1 VAERSLNASAT
12 EVGHKRCY
20 VKRVASSPAIAV
32 LSDAKGRHLALSGT
46 FGLIYGTARF
56 SRIEADNMEQEP
68 RQPSKRWVI
77 NLCSLAAPLTIP
89 QPRASRL
96 TRFSFFLSHYRED
109 GRRQYRLLMGYFSS
123 AAEADKWLATL
134 KRVYPQAFVSEAP
147 DVQPDL
153 MSNTQALRILE
164 IGQIDRVGRVSRGA
178 DRVSEVNS
186 RTPERVQE
194 REAAGRGRTPVRK
207 PYPSGGMLEDT
218 LEELRTSEF
227 NMGGDDD
234 PNSTGVRH
242 LRIEVQKDPIA
253 SPPRRRIGSHT
264 RK

>member
-1 VAERSLNASAT
+1 
-12 EVGHKRCY
+12 
-20 VKRVASSPAIAV
+20 
-32 LSDAKGRHLALSGT
+32 
-46 FGLIYGTARF
+46 
-56 SRIEADNMEQEP
+56 MEQDS
-68 RQPSKRWVI
+68 RQPSSRFVI
-77 NLCSLAAPLTIP
+77 NLCPLAAPITIP

-96 TRFSFFLSHYRED
+96 TRFSFFLSHYWEAD
-109 GRRQYRLLMGYFSS
+109 RRQYRLLMGYFASV
-123 AAEADKWLATL
+123 AEANKWLATL

-164 IGQIDRVGRVSRGA
+164 VGQVGSVSQGA

-186 RTPERVQE
+186 GTRGHVDA
-194 REAAGRGRTPVRK
+194 REATGTGAAPARK
-207 PYPSGGMLEDT
+207 SYPTGGTLEDT

-227 NMGGDDD
+227 NIGGDDD

-242 LRIEVQKDPIA
+242 LRVEVQRDKMA
-253 SPPRRRIGSHT
+253 SPPRRGIRSRT